1 MTPLLFIILSNP
13 ISKSTN
19 KNKKVKDL
27 IRSGMRSGPGQ
38 MPVQLLNQQ
47 SSLLLTRE
55 RDFLSLLGSPLKN
68 RSHITV
74 VYESTMSYQLRYT
87 ASPPEGQA
95 FSAGTCCWARRD
107 PVIIVSAS
115 LIALFLTNGN

>member
-74 VYESTMSYQLRYT
+74 VYESTMSYREPVYRLPHPKSSTSFQEGDLRN
-87 ASPPEGQA
+87 Q
-95 FSAGTCCWARRD
+95 SA
-107 PVIIVSAS
+107 
-115 LIALFLTNGN
+115 LL

>member
-1 MTPLLFIILSNP
+1 
-13 ISKSTN
+13 
-19 KNKKVKDL
+19 
-27 IRSGMRSGPGQ
+27 

-95 FSAGTCCWARRD
+95 FSAGTCCWAPD
-107 PVIIVSAS
+107 PVYYSKRLLHRSFPNQRDLKLYRFNTAGGMAS
-115 LIALFLTNGN
+115 S